1 MFDIFT
7 LGPEIVHWIDDA
19 IVILTVVSGIIG
31 KIFYSKNKAAKELTK
46 VINDS
51 PLENKDFL
59 KIAEKAGLKGAVGL
73 LSKLIK

>member
-7 LGPEIVHWIDDA
+7 LAPEIVLWIDDA
-19 IVILTVVSGIIG
+19 VIILTVISGVIG
-31 KIFYSKNKAAKELTK
+31 KIFYSKNKVEKELTK
-46 VINDS
+46 VINEA

-59 KIAEKAGLKGAVGL
+59 EIAEKAGLKGAVGL

>member
-59 KIAEKAGLKGAVGL
+59 QIAEKAGLKGAVGL